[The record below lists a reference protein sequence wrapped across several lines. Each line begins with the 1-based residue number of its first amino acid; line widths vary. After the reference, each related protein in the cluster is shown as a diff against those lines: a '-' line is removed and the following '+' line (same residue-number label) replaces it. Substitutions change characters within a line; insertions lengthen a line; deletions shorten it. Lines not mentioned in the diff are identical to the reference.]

1 MSAAVFLRVLLI
13 LLIIASAAHGSP
25 GNSYH
30 EEYTNVLRV
39 AGTGLIDISTSAVD
53 RRSGLE
59 YYNVMYGEG
68 DFEMDSTHEISTS
81 PSGRSAP
88 ANLTDTSR
96 MTYLGSVPLVGFKVI
111 KSRSIYGGIGA
122 EIQESFAVTEMDRI
136 QRTFFG
142 SRNPCDAIAMDV
154 SASFNGTWTT
164 DAAWHKIFEKKVR
177 DHTSFQ
183 GRFDVKKLLKIQESG
198 RAQPRFSAID
208 F

>member
-1 MSAAVFLRVLLI
+1 MNAAALIRILLI
-13 LLIIASAAHGSP
+13 LAIIASAACGSP
-25 GNSYH
+25 GNHYH

-68 DFEMDSTHEISTS
+68 DFEMDSTHEIATA
-81 PSGRSAP
+81 PSGGSAP
-88 ANLTDTSR
+88 TNLTDSTR
-96 MTYLGSVPLVGFKVI
+96 MTYLGSVPLVGFKLI

-164 DAAWHKIFEKKVR
+164 DAAWHKIFEKNVR

-183 GRFDVKKLLKIQESG
+183 GRFDVEKLLKIQESG
-198 RAQPRFSAID
+198 QPQSRFSGID

>member
-1 MSAAVFLRVLLI
+1 MNAAMLIRILLI
-13 LLIIASAAHGSP
+13 LSIIASAVRGSP
-25 GNSYH
+25 GNQYH

-68 DFEMDSTHEISTS
+68 DFEMDSTHEIATA
-81 PSGRSAP
+81 PSGGSAP
-88 ANLTDTSR
+88 TNLTDSTR
-96 MTYLGSVPLVGFKVI
+96 MTYLGSVPLVGFKLI

-164 DAAWHKIFEKKVR
+164 DAAWHKIFEKNVR

-183 GRFDVKKLLKIQESG
+183 GRFDVEKLLKIQESG
-198 RAQPRFSAID
+198 QPQSRFSGID

>member
-1 MSAAVFLRVLLI
+1 MDAAGYLRVLLI
-13 LLIIASAAHGSP
+13 TAVVASAAHGSP
-25 GNSYH
+25 GNHYH

-68 DFEMDSTHEISTS
+68 DFEMDSTHEISTA
-81 PSGRSAP
+81 PSGGSAP
-88 ANLTDTSR
+88 TNLTDSTR
-96 MTYLGSVPLVGFKVI
+96 MTYLGSVPLVGLKVI
-111 KSRSIYGGIGA
+111 RSRSIYGGIGA
-122 EIQESFAVTEMDRI
+122 EIQESFEVTEMDRI

-177 DHTSFQ
+177 DHASFQ
-183 GRFDVKKLLKIQESG
+183 GRFDVEKLLKIQESG
-198 RAQPRFSAID
+198 RTPTRFSGID

>member
-1 MSAAVFLRVLLI
+1 MSAAVFLRVLLV
-13 LLIIASAAHGSP
+13 LAIIASAALGSP

-39 AGTGLIDISTSAVD
+39 AGTGLIDITTSAVD

-68 DFEMDSTHEISTS
+68 DFEMDSTHEIATA

-88 ANLTDTSR
+88 TNLTDTTH
-96 MTYLGSVPLVGFKVI
+96 MTYLGSVPLVGVKVI

-142 SRNPCDAIAMDV
+142 SRSPCDSIAMDV

-183 GRFDVKKLLKIQESG
+183 GRFDVKKLLKIQEGSHP
-198 RAQPRFSAID
+198 QNRFSGID